1 MRIDA
6 IHRRHR
12 GDDRALARPF
22 LRNAEGFFH
31 GTDELLPLFP
41 DNALHFMAIATELA
55 LKAYLLGRGISDD
68 WNRIHVRHDLSNA
81 LKCAIRAGFKESSPR
96 LAEVAAVLS
105 PYYKSHSI
113 PDMPAEL
120 AASIDW
126 TVAHKLIATLLR
138 DVRVEVHRELARV
151 RPEYL
156 VCPV

>member
-31 GTDELLPLFP
+31 GTDKLLPRFP

-68 WNRIHVRHDLSNA
+68 WNRIHVRHDLSKA
-81 LKCAIRAGFKESSPR
+81 LKSATRAGFKGGSPK

-113 PDMPAEL
+113 PDMPTEL

-126 TVAHKLIATLLR
+126 TVAHALIAILLG
-138 DVRVEVHRELARV
+138 DVHIEVHRELARV

>member
-6 IHRRHR
+6 IHRRHK
-12 GDDRALARPF
+12 GDDRVLARPF
-22 LRNAEGFFH
+22 LRNAEGFFR
-31 GTDELLPLFP
+31 GTEELLPWFP

-55 LKAYLLGRGISDD
+55 LKAYLLSRGISDD
-68 WNRIHVRHDLSNA
+68 WNRIHVRHDLSKA
-81 LKCAIRAGFKESSPR
+81 LKSATRAGFKEGSPG
-96 LAEVAAVLS
+96 LARVAAVLS

-126 TVAHKLIATLLR
+126 TAAHELISKLLR
-138 DVRVEVHRELARV
+138 DVRVEVYRELARV